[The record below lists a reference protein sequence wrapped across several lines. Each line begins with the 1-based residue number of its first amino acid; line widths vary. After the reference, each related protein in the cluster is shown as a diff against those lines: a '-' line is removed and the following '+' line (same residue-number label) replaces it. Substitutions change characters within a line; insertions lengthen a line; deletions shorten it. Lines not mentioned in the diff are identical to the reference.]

1 MGLIKFIFITIMV
14 LWLIRLLIRLIFPL
28 VLKSMFSKMQQTAAD
43 PRQQQQQQQR
53 RRTPEG
59 SINIDYVPPQPKKGN
74 ADKLGDFVE
83 YEEVK

>member
-1 MGLIKFIFITIMV
+1 MV
-14 LWLIRLLIRLIFPL
+14 LWLIRMLIRLIFPL
-28 VLKSMFSKMQQTAAD
+28 VLKNMFSKMQQTAAD
-43 PRQQQQQQQR
+43 PRQQQQQQR
-53 RRTPEG
+53 RRAPEG

>member
-1 MGLIKFIFITIMV
+1 MV
-14 LWLIRLLIRLIFPL
+14 LWLIRLLLRLIFPY
-28 VLKSMFSKMQQTAAD
+28 VLKNMFSKMQQSAAD
-43 PRQQQQQQQR
+43 PRQHQQQQQQQQR
-53 RRTPEG
+53 PRAPEG

>member
-14 LWLIRLLIRLIFPL
+14 LWLIRLLLRLIFPL
-28 VLKSMFSKMQQTAAD
+28 VLKNMFSKMQQNAAD
-43 PRQQQQQQQR
+43 PRQQQQRQSKKS
-53 RRTPEG
+53 PEG
-59 SINIDYVPPQPKKGN
+59 SISIDYMPPQPKQGN

>member
-28 VLKSMFSKMQQTAAD
+28 VLKNMFSKMQQTAAD
-43 PRQQQQQQQR
+43 PRQQQQQQR
-53 RRTPEG
+53 RRAPEG

>member
-28 VLKSMFSKMQQTAAD
+28 VLKSMFSKMQQTAAE
-43 PRQQQQQQQR
+43 PRQQQQQQR

-59 SINIDYVPPQPKKGN
+59 SINIDYVPPQPKQGN

>member
-14 LWLIRLLIRLIFPL
+14 LWLIRMLIRLIFPL
-28 VLKSMFSKMQQTAAD
+28 VLKNMFSKMQQTAAD
-43 PRQQQQQQQR
+43 PRQQQQQQR
-53 RRTPEG
+53 RRAPEG

>member
-14 LWLIRLLIRLIFPL
+14 LWLIRLLLRLIFPL
-28 VLKSMFSKMQQTAAD
+28 VLKNMFSKMQQSAAD
-43 PRQQQQQQQR
+43 PRQQGQQQR

-59 SINIDYVPPQPKKGN
+59 SITIDYVPPQPKQGN

>member
-1 MGLIKFIFITIMV
+1 MGLIKFIIITILV
-14 LWLIRLLIRLIFPL
+14 LWLIRLLLRLIFPV
-28 VLKSMFSKMQQTAAD
+28 VLKSMFSKMQQSAAD
-43 PRQQQQQQQR
+43 PRQQQQSR
-53 RRTPEG
+53 GTPEG

>member
-14 LWLIRLLIRLIFPL
+14 LWLIRLLLRLIFPL
-28 VLKSMFSKMQQTAAD
+28 VLKNMFSKMQQSAAD
-43 PRQQQQQQQR
+43 PGQQRQQQR
-53 RRTPEG
+53 RRAPEG
-59 SINIDYVPPQPKKGN
+59 SITIDYVPPQPKQGN

>member
-14 LWLIRLLIRLIFPL
+14 LWLIRLLLRLIFPL
-28 VLKSMFSKMQQTAAD
+28 VLKNMFSKMQQSAAD
-43 PRQQQQQQQR
+43 PRQQQHRQNR
-53 RRTPEG
+53 RAPEG
-59 SINIDYVPPQPKKGN
+59 SVNIDYVPPQPKKGN

>member
-28 VLKSMFSKMQQTAAD
+28 VLKNMFSKMQQTAAD
-43 PRQQQQQQQR
+43 PRQQQQQQSR
-53 RRTPEG
+53 RAPEG

>member
-14 LWLIRLLIRLIFPL
+14 LWLIRLLLRLIFPL
-28 VLKSMFSKMQQTAAD
+28 VLKNMFSKMQQSAAD
-43 PRQQQQQQQR
+43 PRHQQQQQS

>member
-14 LWLIRLLIRLIFPL
+14 LWLIRLLLRLIFPL
-28 VLKSMFSKMQQTAAD
+28 VLKNMFSKMQQSAAN
-43 PRQQQQQQQR
+43 PRQQQQQS
-53 RRTPEG
+53 RRTQEG

>member
-28 VLKSMFSKMQQTAAD
+28 VLKNMFSKMQQTAAD
-43 PRQQQQQQQR
+43 PGQQQQQR
-53 RRTPEG
+53 RRAPEG
-59 SINIDYVPPQPKKGN
+59 SVNIDYVPPQAKKGN

>member
-14 LWLIRLLIRLIFPL
+14 LWLIRLLIRLIFPM
-28 VLKSMFSKMQQTAAD
+28 VLKNMFSKMQQTAAD
-43 PRQQQQQQQR
+43 PRQQQQQQR
-53 RRTPEG
+53 RGTPEG

>member
-1 MGLIKFIFITIMV
+1 MGLVKFIFITIMV
-14 LWLIRLLIRLIFPL
+14 LWLIRLLLRLIFPL
-28 VLKSMFSKMQQTAAD
+28 VLKNMFSKMQQSAAD
-43 PRQQQQQQQR
+43 PRQQQQQRQSR
-53 RRTPEG
+53 RSPEG

>member
-14 LWLIRLLIRLIFPL
+14 LWLIRLLLRLIFPL
-28 VLKSMFSKMQQTAAD
+28 VLKNMFSKMQQTAAD
-43 PRQQQQQQQR
+43 PRQQQQQR
-53 RRTPEG
+53 RRAPEG

>member
-1 MGLIKFIFITIMV
+1 MV

-28 VLKSMFSKMQQTAAD
+28 VLKNMFSKMQQTAAD
-43 PRQQQQQQQR
+43 PRQQQQQQR
-53 RRTPEG
+53 RRAPEG